1 MDGLKVAKKEPL
13 MGYSMVEKMATK
25 MVDEWVGWKE
35 QPKAAKMGTHSVE
48 SKVVMMACYLA
59 EQTELR

>member
-1 MDGLKVAKKEPL
+1 

>member
-1 MDGLKVAKKEPL
+1 LDGLKVAKKESM

-25 MVDEWVGWKE
+25 MVEEWVSWKE